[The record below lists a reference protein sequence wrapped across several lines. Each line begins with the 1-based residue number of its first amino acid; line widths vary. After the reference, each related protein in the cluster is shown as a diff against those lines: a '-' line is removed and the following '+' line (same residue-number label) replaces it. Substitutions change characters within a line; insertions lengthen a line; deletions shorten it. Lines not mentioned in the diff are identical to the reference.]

1 MSNSIVAGVYR
12 HVIDE
17 VISTVQKDFEDM
29 GVDESILQELQRSWE
44 TKIANARVANF
55 VVSDPPAAEGY
66 SNAYFDE
73 SGNPVKY
80 AEQYTHAPSIE
91 GQEYAYGQQYQQQQ
105 SHGVAAANLATLAS
119 ASSALKQD
127 NGVGAPQTYMPP
139 RPEEQTQTSQ
149 VGQQAAASYY
159 NTIMLPSDNNGQN
172 FNANIPQTDGSSDM
186 TTQEIDELLAS
197 RAQAK
202 SLRKISQVDGEDD
215 EDEDEDGDEDDEAE
229 PTTLQYN
236 SEDAINSDLDDT
248 DDDDHGEDGGEEME
262 HIVLCQYDKV
272 TRTKNK
278 WKCVLKDGIMLVNG
292 KDYLFHK
299 VNGDFEW

>member
-55 VVSDPPAAEGY
+55 VVSDPQVTEGY
-66 SNAYFDE
+66 TNAYYDE
-73 SGNPVKY
+73 SGNPVQY
-80 AEQYTHAPSIE
+80 ADQYPHAPAPTE
-91 GQEYAYGQQYQQQQ
+91 AQEYAYAEQYQQQQ
-105 SHGVAAANLATLAS
+105 PHGVAAANLATLAS
-119 ASSALKQD
+119 ASSALKQE
-127 NGVGAPQTYMPP
+127 NGVGAPQSYMPP
-139 RPEEQTQTSQ
+139 RNDDQVQLPQPTQAT
-149 VGQQAAASYY
+149 ASYY
-159 NTIMLPSDNNGQN
+159 NTIMLPTGSNGDPKSN
-172 FNANIPQTDGSSDM
+172 HNIPQTDGPADM
-186 TTQEIDELLAS
+186 STQEIDAMIATRALAKH
-197 RAQAK
+197 A
-202 SLRKISQVDGEDD
+202 RKIPQVDGEDD
-215 EDEDEDGDEDDEAE
+215 DDDEDAEGEEEGDEAE
-229 PTTLQYN
+229 PVVD

-248 DDDDHGEDGGEEME
+248 DDDDRGEDGGEEME

>member
-1 MSNSIVAGVYR
+1 
-12 HVIDE
+12 
-17 VISTVQKDFEDM
+17 M

-55 VVSDPPAAEGY
+55 VVSEPQVPEGY
-66 SNAYFDE
+66 TNAYYDE
-73 SGNPVKY
+73 TGNPVQY
-80 AEQYTHAPSIE
+80 TEQYAHAPPPTE
-91 GQEYAYGQQYQQQQ
+91 GQEYAYAEQYQQQQ

-139 RPEEQTQTSQ
+139 RPEEQTQIP
-149 VGQQAAASYY
+149 QQAAASYY
-159 NTIMLPSDNNGQN
+159 NTIMLPSGSNGEQN
-172 FNANIPQTDGSSDM
+172 SNHNIPQTDGSSDM
-186 TTQEIDELLAS
+186 STQEIDALIAS
-197 RAQAK
+197 RALAK
-202 SLRKISQVDGEDD
+202 SSRKIPQVDGEDDDD
-215 EDEDEDGDEDDEAE
+215 EDEDEDEEGEEDVEEAE
-229 PTTLQYN
+229 PVVD

-248 DDDDHGEDGGEEME
+248 DDDDRGEDGGEEME